1 MIRHETEEEFF
12 DRMKD
17 LAQRVDRG
25 EKVVAEE
32 SISFQDLE
40 EYLLTGLGTFCTSD
54 CVSSEDLC
62 KLLKEKDGD
71 N

>member
-17 LAQRVDRG
+17 LAQRIDRG

-54 CVSSEDLC
+54 CVSSEELC
-62 KLLKEKDGD
+62 ELLKEKEE
-71 N
+71 